1 MRRTTTLLHDTSNRP
16 LALAT
21 ILSAAALARL
31 SFSHLGR
38 SHGRPLLSNRLSF
51 FSPFSTLMATSF
63 SSTADV
69 IVHLDLNKTIL
80 AVDEVKLYG
89 AEEVVYLEQW
99 KGDDGFLRW
108 AHEVAQ
114 GEAGAAAAAAFDA
127 WRTEFTVSK
136 NEPELIARA
145 HEYCA
150 LDAGRQQI
158 MAETLGKIGSDDCV
172 ESFWRALEWI
182 KGPGQNKNVLV
193 VFRTFGSD
201 MPSMFDRCAQHGY
214 GDAVVKDEGT
224 GEPVAWTM
232 LHALGGTREETEGGT
247 QHEGRR
253 GEKRKAAAAAADG
266 GEAKAKAD
274 GEGDSA
280 GSGVGGGVGG
290 GDRSWELFS
299 FLGAEDTVDGLI
311 QVCVHEYT
319 STGTT

>member
-1 MRRTTTLLHDTSNRP
+1 
-16 LALAT
+16 
-21 ILSAAALARL
+21 
-31 SFSHLGR
+31 
-38 SHGRPLLSNRLSF
+38 
-51 FSPFSTLMATSF
+51 MATS

-69 IVHLDLNKTIL
+69 VVHLDLNKTIL

-108 AHEVAQ
+108 AHEMAQGGADGGEGDGKAGGVA
-114 GEAGAAAAAAFDA
+114 GEAGTAAAAFDA
-127 WRTEFTVSK
+127 WRAEFTVSK

-150 LDAGRQQI
+150 LDAGRQQL

-182 KGPGQNKNVLV
+182 TGPGQSKNVLV

-232 LHALGGTREETEGGT
+232 LHALGGTREDGEGGT
-247 QHEGRR
+247 QHEERR
-253 GEKRKAAAAAADG
+253 GEKRKAAVDG
-266 GEAKAKAD
+266 GEAKAD
-274 GEGDSA
+274 GDGDSA

-299 FLGAEDTVDGLI
+299 FLGAEDTVGGLI
-311 QVCVHEYT
+311 QVCTMYT
-319 STGTT
+319 STNTSTLSHHPPHLSYIRRSRPLY